1 MLLAR
6 SETGDGMEIYDEKG
20 RPVGRVNLPTDAR
33 LFGPDRG
40 TVYLQRPIPTET
52 PSGHSA
58 QAA

>member
-1 MLLAR
+1 
-6 SETGDGMEIYDEKG
+6 MEIYDEKG

-40 TVYLQRPIPTET
+40 TVYLQRPIPTEK
-52 PSGHSA
+52 PSEHSA